1 LYINRITTHKKI
13 IVKVK
18 KIILFLLLINFCSFG
33 YSQIIR
39 GTILDKSNNSKIS
52 FASIYL
58 NGTFDGT
65 LSDLNGNFEL
75 DISKNASKP
84 LTISSIG
91 YISVTLTVFSTDKP
105 LIIYMTPKVYEVKE
119 VVVSS
124 KSLARRRI
132 ANLNLFKN
140 VFLGTTINAR
150 HCEIFNQNDITF
162 NYDSD
167 RDTLKAFAS
176 KPIIIY
182 NRSLGYKIT
191 YYLDRFEYCKKDR
204 SLFFAGNLIFN
215 EDLAIDDTHEKLY
228 ERRRK
233 ETYLGS
239 RMHFFRALWADD
251 LESSGFIVKNSA
263 NKYLKYKDI
272 VEDSQPDSLNKH
284 TKFLKY
290 NEKLSIVYNTRLSNI
305 IILKEKVYF
314 DKDGYFDQTGMCI
327 SWEGEMMDQR
337 VGDLLPY
344 TFKTNNNSR

>member
-1 LYINRITTHKKI
+1 VRSHDKRPCIKKL
-13 IVKVK
+13 VKVK
-18 KIILFLLLINFCSFG
+18 KIISFLLIINFCPFG

-39 GTILDKSNNSKIS
+39 GTILDKSNDSKIS

-58 NGTFDGT
+58 SGTFDGT
-65 LSDLNGNFEL
+65 QSDLNGNFEL

-91 YISVTLTVFSTDKP
+91 YTSVTLTVFSTDKP

-119 VVVSS
+119 IVISS
-124 KSLARRRI
+124 KSLVKRRM

-140 VFLGTTINAR
+140 VFLGTTGNAR
-150 HCEIFNQNDITF
+150 HCEIINENDITF

-182 NRSLGYKIT
+182 NKSLGYKIT
-191 YYLDRFEYCKKDR
+191 YYLDRFEYYKKDR

-233 ETYLGS
+233 EAYLGS
-239 RMHFFRALWADD
+239 RMHFFRALWADN
-251 LESSGFIVKNSA
+251 LESSGFSVKNSTD
-263 NKYLKYKDI
+263 KYLKYKDI
-272 VEDSQPDSLNKH
+272 VEDSQQDTLNKH
-284 TKFLKY
+284 SKFLKY
-290 NEKLSIVYNTRLSNI
+290 NGKLSIFYNTRSSNI
-305 IILKEKVYF
+305 TFLKEKVGF
-314 DKDGYFDQTGMCI
+314 DKDGYYDQTNICI

-337 VGDLLPY
+337 VGDMLPY
-344 TFKTNNNSR
+344 TYKLE

>member
-1 LYINRITTHKKI
+1 LYINRINTHKKI

-39 GTILDKSNNSKIS
+39 GTILDKSDDSKIS

-124 KSLARRRI
+124 KSLARRRL

-140 VFLGTTINAR
+140 VFLGTTANAR
-150 HCEIFNQNDITF
+150 HCEIINENNITF

-191 YYLDRFEYCKKDR
+191 YYLDRFEYYKKDR

-215 EDLAIDDTHEKLY
+215 EDLAIDDAHEKLY

-233 ETYLGS
+233 EAYLGS
-239 RMHFFRALWADD
+239 RIHFFRALWADD

-263 NKYLKYKDI
+263 DKYLKYKDI
-272 VEDSQPDSLNKH
+272 VEDSHPDSLNKH

-290 NEKLSIVYNTRLSNI
+290 NEKLSILYNTRLSNI
-305 IILKEKVYF
+305 IFLKEKVYF

-337 VGDLLPY
+337 VGDMLPY
-344 TFKTNNNSR
+344 TYNIE